1 MKIGIAGYG
10 YVGQAHEAALKDY
23 HEILISDPALGH
35 YADLKHAD
43 AIIVCVSTPQHT
55 SGSCNVNNVYEV
67 IAEAPPVPIL
77 IKSTISIEGWDV
89 IRTDFVSANL
99 EDFKNT
105 THFMMGGDGVGFWAD
120 VLINAMGNITIDN
133 VGVSELILTKY
144 FRNSFL
150 ATKVAF
156 FNQVYELCQAT
167 GANYET
173 VAKYIG
179 NDVRIGHSHTTITDE
194 RGFGGH
200 CLPKDTSALIKTAQ
214 THNTQLSILE
224 EAVNYNNTLRKD
236 TT

>member
-1 MKIGIAGYG
+1 
-10 YVGQAHEAALKDY
+10 
-23 HEILISDPALGH
+23 
-35 YADLKHAD
+35 
-43 AIIVCVSTPQHT
+43 
-55 SGSCNVNNVYEV
+55 
-67 IAEAPPVPIL
+67 
-77 IKSTISIEGWDV
+77 
-89 IRTDFVSANL
+89 
-99 EDFKNT
+99 
-105 THFMMGGDGVGFWAD
+105 MMGGDGVGFWAD

-167 GANYET
+167 VANYET
-173 VAKYIG
+173 VAKHIG